1 VVMVATDNTTVMAHI
16 NKQGGTRS
24 RDMHQETQRLL
35 LYTESQGWLLTSKH
49 VPGRLNV
56 LADQLSRQ
64 GQTIQT
70 EWELHQEAAQALF
83 SKWGQPLVDLFATRL
98 NTKLPIFI
106 SPVPDPLALD
116 VDALSVSWEG
126 MTAYAFPPHKI
137 IPQVLHKVSQ
147 TQSLRLILV
156 TPLWEKQPWV
166 KELRRVCQEGPIRI
180 PPWRTLLRQPR
191 GGPFHPNPQVWN
203 LHAWLLDSRPY
214 EMLASQM

>member
-1 VVMVATDNTTVMAHI
+1 
-16 NKQGGTRS
+16 
-24 RDMHQETQRLL
+24 MHQETQRLL

-83 SKWGQPLVDLFATRL
+83 SKWGQALVDLFATRL

-126 MTAYAFPPHKI
+126 MTAYAFPPTRSSPKCFTKC
-137 IPQVLHKVSQ
+137 P
-147 TQSLRLILV
+147 
-156 TPLWEKQPWV
+156 
-166 KELRRVCQEGPIRI
+166 RRRAC
-180 PPWRTLLRQPR
+180 
-191 GGPFHPNPQVWN
+191 
-203 LHAWLLDSRPY
+203 DS
-214 EMLASQM
+214 S